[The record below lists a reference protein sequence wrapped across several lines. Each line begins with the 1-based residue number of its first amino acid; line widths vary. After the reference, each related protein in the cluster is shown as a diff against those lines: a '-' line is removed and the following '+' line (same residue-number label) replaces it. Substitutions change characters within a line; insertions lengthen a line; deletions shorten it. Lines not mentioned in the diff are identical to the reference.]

1 MAKGQHKSN
10 REKKK
15 PKQDKKKTVPSSGS
29 PFALAGAPVRP
40 TQKSVAKKS
49 R

>member
-15 PKQDKKKTVPSSGS
+15 PKQDKKQTVPSSGS

>member
-1 MAKGQHKSN
+1 MAKGQNKSN

-29 PFALAGAPVRP
+29 PFALAGVPVRP
-40 TQKSVAKKS
+40 TRKSVAKKS